1 MFTLLYHV
9 KNIYQAL
16 LQNFMYKFY
25 NEIYANKKQK
35 RTDSVFPDAPRNGQE
50 CQRKNRPGEG
60 AVKEQS
66 CLRVRVS
73 NGAVAFQLMVNL

>member
-35 RTDSVFPDAPRNGQE
+35 KNGFCISGRATQWAGMSKKKPPR
-50 CQRKNRPGEG
+50 
-60 AVKEQS
+60 
-66 CLRVRVS
+66 
-73 NGAVAFQLMVNL
+73 